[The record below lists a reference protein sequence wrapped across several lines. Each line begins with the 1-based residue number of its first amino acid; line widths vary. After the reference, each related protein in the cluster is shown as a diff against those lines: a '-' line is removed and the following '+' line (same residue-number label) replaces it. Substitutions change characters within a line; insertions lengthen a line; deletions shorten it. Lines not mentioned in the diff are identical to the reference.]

1 MAGEV
6 VVLEGGVDEDD
17 AEVEVDVEVDVDVD
31 EGVVVGEV
39 TTPLLFVEE
48 GAPASVLL
56 TASRPPA

>member
-17 AEVEVDVEVDVDVD
+17 AEVEVDVEVD
-31 EGVVVGEV
+31 EGAVVGEV

-48 GAPASVLL
+48 GAPGLVLL
-56 TASRPPA
+56 TASRSPA